1 MTISK
6 TLTRLPMR
14 RTALMLLIG
23 LFSLA
28 AHATLNGKPVVL
40 VHGFQYQH
48 LGTYPDTSTLR
59 QDATEY
65 WQEYWLHRAEV
76 VMHWS
81 SGERIRDGIA
91 DDIRNQVKSLA
102 DNGTCLNGCVF
113 VTHSTGDLV
122 TRYMLRNLNGWLWQ
136 WGYGPDRIKV
146 LTVLDIAGA
155 GGGTELADLGVSVV
169 ESDNIFSN
177 AATSVVNW
185 FLGTN
190 VSPSE
195 LGVVR
200 DLQPAVARSIA
211 TDNSAVPRLR
221 MVGAGTEYLG
231 APKPFILGK
240 DDSVVPLHSACGSVL
255 QESLDSCSSDIEMS
269 GEIDYVSKSPSGLLF
284 NHFPIIMGEDSNH
297 SDTMSNQTSGTMVP
311 VVNNRDFNGLTVDF
325 AEDNYWSWWYWDDM
339 KVIRGGDGKSM
350 SANVFDTLNW

>member
-1 MTISK
+1 MTLSNAP
-6 TLTRLPMR
+6 TRLPMR
-14 RTALMLLIG
+14 RTALILLIG
-23 LFSLA
+23 LFSLSA
-28 AHATLNGKPVVL
+28 QATLNGKPVVL

-48 LGTYPDTSTLR
+48 LGTHPDSATL
-59 QDATEY
+59 QHDATDY
-65 WQEYWLHRAEV
+65 WQEYWLARAEV

-81 SGERIRDGIA
+81 SGERVREGIGDTIRA
-91 DDIRNQVKSLA
+91 QVKNLA

-122 TRYMLRNLNGWLWQ
+122 TRYLLRNLNGWLWQ
-136 WGYGPDRIKV
+136 WGYGPDRVKV
-146 LTVLDIAGA
+146 LVVLDIAGA
-155 GGGTELADLGVSVV
+155 GGGTELADLGVAVV

-211 TDNSAVPRLR
+211 TDNGAVPRLR
-221 MVGAGTEYLG
+221 MVGAGVEYLG
-231 APKPFILGK
+231 ASKPFILGK
-240 DDSVVPLHSACGSVL
+240 DDSVVPLHSACGSVR
-255 QESLDSCSSDIEMS
+255 QESLDSCSSQIEMT
-269 GEIDYVSKSPSGLLF
+269 GEIDPVAKSPSGLWY
-284 NHFPIIMGEDSNH
+284 NHFPIIMGADTNH
-297 SDTMSNQTSGTMVP
+297 SEAMSHETSGTMVP
-311 VVNNRDFNGLTVDF
+311 VVNHWDFNGLIVDF